1 MLSNSFPKCAPLTLP
16 PALRDNSSAP
26 QPARVVSLTVAILV
40 VVWIFISLMTVEIR
54 NAFSYVHWAF
64 GCLLVFCV
72 SRFPPF
78 FCWLV
83 CLCLLI
89 SMSVLYNLNIGSLS
103 DVSICVLQISLCV
116 FLHCI
121 YNLCL
126 LQGHKDILWFF

>member
-1 MLSNSFPKCAPLTLP
+1 MLSNSFPKCTPLTP
-16 PALRDNSSAP
+16 PPTMHENSGAP
-26 QPARVVSLTVAILV
+26 QPDHVVSLTLPILV
-40 VVWIFISLMTVEIR
+40 VVWIFISLITVEIWDP
-54 NAFSYVHWAF
+54 FSYVRWPF

-72 SRFPPF
+72 LHFPPF
-78 FCWLV
+78 FCWLG

-116 FLHCI
+116 FVHCV

-126 LQGHKDILWFF
+126 LQGHKDIL